1 MELDLGAQTNESN
14 KYKKVSDLD
23 MYQKVALTTAIYP
36 REQAIIYPTLGLTGE
51 AGEVANKVKKIIRDG
66 SDSKDEKLVSEI
78 KSEIGDCLW
87 YIAVLA
93 NDFDIKLSDIAS
105 ANIEKLATRKS
116 KGTIH
121 GSGFTDRAKA
131 TQSIN
136 KIKGSGKT
144 HAHKMQAAIAMSQRA
159 KVASERAK
167 DPEKKKDLASAHR
180 VYQQYINQNKKKD

>member
-1 MELDLGAQTNESN
+1 MNGQLELDLGAQSNESN

-78 KSEIGDCLW
+78 KAEIGDCLW

-93 NDFDIKLSDIAS
+93 SDFDIKLSDIAS
-105 ANIEKLATRKS
+105 TNLEKLANRK
-116 KGTIH
+116 KNNTIH
-121 GSGFTDRAKA
+121 GSGDTR
-131 TQSIN
+131 
-136 KIKGSGKT
+136 
-144 HAHKMQAAIAMSQRA
+144 
-159 KVASERAK
+159 
-167 DPEKKKDLASAHR
+167 
-180 VYQQYINQNKKKD
+180 

>member
-1 MELDLGAQTNESN
+1 MTGQLELDLGAQSNESN

-66 SDSKDEKLVSEI
+66 SNSKDERLVSEI

-105 ANIEKLATRKS
+105 ANIEKLALRKS

-121 GSGFTDRAKA
+121 GSGDNR
-131 TQSIN
+131 
-136 KIKGSGKT
+136 
-144 HAHKMQAAIAMSQRA
+144 
-159 KVASERAK
+159 
-167 DPEKKKDLASAHR
+167 
-180 VYQQYINQNKKKD
+180 

>member
-1 MELDLGAQTNESN
+1 MTGQLELDLGAQSNESN
-14 KYKKVSDLD
+14 KYRKVSDLD

-78 KSEIGDCLW
+78 KAEIGDCLW

-105 ANIEKLATRKS
+105 ANIEKLALRQKNN
-116 KGTIH
+116 TIH
-121 GSGFTDRAKA
+121 GSGDDR
-131 TQSIN
+131 
-136 KIKGSGKT
+136 
-144 HAHKMQAAIAMSQRA
+144 
-159 KVASERAK
+159 
-167 DPEKKKDLASAHR
+167 
-180 VYQQYINQNKKKD
+180 

>member
-1 MELDLGAQTNESN
+1 MNGQMELDLGAQTNESN

-93 NDFDIKLSDIAS
+93 NDFNIKLSDIAS

-121 GSGFTDRAKA
+121 GSGDNR
-131 TQSIN
+131 
-136 KIKGSGKT
+136 
-144 HAHKMQAAIAMSQRA
+144 
-159 KVASERAK
+159 
-167 DPEKKKDLASAHR
+167 
-180 VYQQYINQNKKKD
+180 

>member
-1 MELDLGAQTNESN
+1 MNGQLELELGAQSNESN

-23 MYQKVALTTAIYP
+23 LYQKVALTTAIYP

-66 SDSKDEKLVSEI
+66 SNKNDNSMVSEI

-93 NDFDIKLSDIAS
+93 DDIGCKLSDIA
-105 ANIEKLATRKS
+105 NTNLVKLANRKE

-121 GSGFTDRAKA
+121 GSGDKR
-131 TQSIN
+131 
-136 KIKGSGKT
+136 
-144 HAHKMQAAIAMSQRA
+144 
-159 KVASERAK
+159 
-167 DPEKKKDLASAHR
+167 
-180 VYQQYINQNKKKD
+180 

>member
-1 MELDLGAQTNESN
+1 MTGQLELELGAQSNESN

-78 KSEIGDCLW
+78 KAEIGDCLW

-93 NDFDIKLSDIAS
+93 DDFDIKLSDIAS
-105 ANIEKLATRKS
+105 TNLEKLANRK
-116 KGTIH
+116 KNNTIH
-121 GSGFTDRAKA
+121 GSGDTR
-131 TQSIN
+131 
-136 KIKGSGKT
+136 
-144 HAHKMQAAIAMSQRA
+144 
-159 KVASERAK
+159 
-167 DPEKKKDLASAHR
+167 
-180 VYQQYINQNKKKD
+180 

>member
-1 MELDLGAQTNESN
+1 MVEGQLELELGTVTNEN
-14 KYKKVSDLD
+14 HKYKKISDLD

-66 SDSKDEKLVSEI
+66 SNKNDDSMVSEI

-105 ANIEKLATRKS
+105 TNIEKLANRK
-116 KGTIH
+116 KNNTIH
-121 GSGFTDRAKA
+121 GSGDTR
-131 TQSIN
+131 
-136 KIKGSGKT
+136 
-144 HAHKMQAAIAMSQRA
+144 
-159 KVASERAK
+159 
-167 DPEKKKDLASAHR
+167 
-180 VYQQYINQNKKKD
+180 

>member
-1 MELDLGAQTNESN
+1 MARDQRQIFTASREITTMTGQLELDLGAQSNESN

-23 MYQKVALTTAIYP
+23 MYQQVAKTTAIYP

-66 SDSKDEKLVSEI
+66 SNKNDDRMVSEI

-93 NDFDIKLSDIAS
+93 DDIGCKLSDIA
-105 ANIEKLATRKS
+105 NLNLIKLANRKE

-121 GSGFTDRAKA
+121 GSGDNR
-131 TQSIN
+131 
-136 KIKGSGKT
+136 
-144 HAHKMQAAIAMSQRA
+144 
-159 KVASERAK
+159 
-167 DPEKKKDLASAHR
+167 
-180 VYQQYINQNKKKD
+180 

>member
-1 MELDLGAQTNESN
+1 MEQGQLELEFGTQTNEN
-14 KYKKVSDLD
+14 HKYKKISDLD

-66 SDSKDEKLVSEI
+66 SNSKDEKLVSEI

-105 ANIEKLATRKS
+105 ANIEKLALRKS

-121 GSGFTDRAKA
+121 GSGDNR
-131 TQSIN
+131 
-136 KIKGSGKT
+136 
-144 HAHKMQAAIAMSQRA
+144 
-159 KVASERAK
+159 
-167 DPEKKKDLASAHR
+167 
-180 VYQQYINQNKKKD
+180 

>member
-1 MELDLGAQTNESN
+1 MNGQLELDLGAQSNESN
-14 KYKKVSDLD
+14 KYRKVSDLD

-78 KSEIGDCLW
+78 KAEIGDCLW

-105 ANIEKLATRKS
+105 ANIEKLALRQKNN
-116 KGTIH
+116 TIH
-121 GSGFTDRAKA
+121 GSGDDR
-131 TQSIN
+131 
-136 KIKGSGKT
+136 
-144 HAHKMQAAIAMSQRA
+144 
-159 KVASERAK
+159 
-167 DPEKKKDLASAHR
+167 
-180 VYQQYINQNKKKD
+180 